1 MLEDEDSDRIEK
13 ICPVC
18 KVEATK
24 RCSRCAL
31 VYYCSVE
38 HQQQHWKT
46 HKTTCNP
53 FKVFSNEQYGRF
65 LVATRDIRVGEV
77 VIKEPPLVHG
87 PAQITG
93 PVCVGCLQGLQE
105 NKYLECEQC
114 GWPVCKRS
122 CQDNPAHRAECKLT
136 IGRGSK
142 IAIQHFYVPHPMY
155 QCLMPLRCLL
165 LAESDP
171 AKWELLQQLESHE
184 EERRGSELW
193 RNDRE
198 GVAKLIPRFFKCENR
213 WDEDEILRIVG
224 IIQVN
229 GHEIPLNEPSSVA
242 IYNQA
247 SMLEH
252 SCRPNLSKSFTNR
265 GEIVLWAPNPI
276 KRGERLSICYTD
288 VMWTT
293 GNRLE
298 HLLQTK
304 MFRCE
309 CERCSDPT
317 EYETYFSALRCSGF
331 QKDSKCKGY
340 ILPVDDDG
348 WTKSGGD
355 WSCQKCHSVVT
366 GAAVNQILERARMD
380 LEAMQKHREDHCN
393 KYMKHYSKWLTPN
406 HQYLVDVK
414 ISLSQ
419 VIGGKA
425 PEAIKKIPYEKL
437 MTKIKICQ
445 DLITLFEKICP
456 AEARAFGATRFELH
470 AALAEL
476 ARRSTESNNPACTSQ
491 LEESL
496 YNANECIRML
506 LHEPAVLMES
516 KICAQAKMNAEAL
529 KSLLGIKE

>member
-18 KVEATK
+18 QVEATK

-38 HQQQHWKT
+38 HQQQHWKK
-46 HKTTCNP
+46 HKATCNP
-53 FKVFSNEQYGRF
+53 FKVFSNEQFGRF
-65 LVATRDIRVGEV
+65 LVATREIRAGEV

-93 PVCVGCLQGLQE
+93 PVCVGCLQ
-105 NKYLECEQC
+105 
-114 GWPVCKRS
+114 
-122 CQDNPAHRAECKLT
+122 
-136 IGRGSK
+136 

-198 GVAKLIPRFFKCENR
+198 GVAKLIPRFFKTGDR

-229 GHEIPLNEPSSVA
+229 GHEIPLSVPSSVA

-265 GEIVLWAPNPI
+265 GEIVLWAPNTI

-288 VMWTT
+288 AMWAT

-298 HLLQTK
+298 HLQQTK

-340 ILPVDDDG
+340 ILPVDSDN
-348 WTKSGGD
+348 WTTGD
-355 WSCQKCHSVVT
+355 WSCQKCRGVVT
-366 GAAVNQILERARMD
+366 GAAVGQILERARMD

-437 MTKIKICQ
+437 MSKIKICQ
-445 DLITLFEKICP
+445 DLLTLFEKICP

-496 YNANECIRML
+496 YNANECVRML